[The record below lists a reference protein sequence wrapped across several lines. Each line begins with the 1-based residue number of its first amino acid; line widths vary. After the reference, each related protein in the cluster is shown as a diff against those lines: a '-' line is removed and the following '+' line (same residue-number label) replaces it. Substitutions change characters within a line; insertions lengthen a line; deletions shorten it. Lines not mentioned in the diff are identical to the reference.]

1 MAAVVVPE
9 QVPRSARRAVLAGF
23 AIQGFTFAS
32 LATRLPEVKDDFGL
46 SDAHILLLL
55 AAVAVASGLGSLLA
69 GTYAAHRGS
78 AAALRHA
85 LLLAS
90 VTVVLPSLMPDVATL
105 VLATCVY
112 GVFLGGVD
120 AAMNMQG
127 VATQDAYRRPIMTG
141 FHAMWSGAAV
151 VGAVLAS
158 VTLELDLGLLPSM
171 VLVSVLGLGA
181 NAALLGTLLR
191 HAPLDDTVETT
202 ATAGPGRPAHHVPWV
217 PILLIAVPTTAM
229 WLTDSATSVWSGI
242 YLTDGL
248 DVAASAAPIAYA
260 AYQLVLLL
268 VRLVGDRLVARF
280 GPVQVIRACGL
291 ASTLAAALVVWAP
304 ALAVVYVGFAL
315 LGGGLALVPPL
326 SYVAAAHHD
335 VEGGSTAIARVNL
348 SNYAGYLLAAFTI
361 ALVAETAGNR
371 WMFVV
376 PLAVVPLLPLMAG
389 RFRGG
394 LSGRSEGQSRQSTA
408 ASGSGS

>member
-1 MAAVVVPE
+1 MTTAVDPGP
-9 QVPRSARRAVLAGF
+9 VPRSARRAVLAGF

-69 GTYAAHRGS
+69 GRYAARRGS

-90 VTVVLPSLMPDVATL
+90 TTVVLPSLMPDVATL
-105 VLATCVY
+105 VVATCVY

-127 VATQDAYRRPIMTG
+127 VATQDAYGRPIMTG

-158 VTLELDLGLLPSM
+158 LTLELDLGLFPSM
-171 VLVSVLGLGA
+171 ALVAVIGLGV
-181 NAALLGTLLR
+181 NAALLGSLLE
-191 HAPLDDTVETT
+191 HQPLEDPE
-202 ATAGPGRPAHHVPWV
+202 AANGAAHHVPWL
-217 PILLIAVPTTAM
+217 PIVLIAVPTTAM

-280 GPVQVIRACGL
+280 GPVRVIRVCGL
-291 ASTLAAALVVWAP
+291 VSTLAVAMVVWAP
-304 ALAVVYVGFAL
+304 ALAVVYAGFAL

-335 VEGGSTAIARVNL
+335 VDGGSTAIARVNL
-348 SNYAGYLLAAFTI
+348 ANYAGYLLAAFTI
-361 ALVAETAGNR
+361 ALVAEAAGNR

-389 RFRGG
+389 RYGVRPAHS
-394 LSGRSEGQSRQSTA
+394 LQSTG

>member
-1 MAAVVVPE
+1 MATAVVPE

-23 AIQGFTFAS
+23 AVQGFTFAS

-46 SDAHILLLL
+46 SDADILLLL

-69 GTYAAHRGS
+69 GWYAARRGS

-90 VTVVLPSLMPDVATL
+90 LAVVLPSLMPEVGTL
-105 VLATCVY
+105 VAATCVY

-127 VATQDAYRRPIMTG
+127 VATQHAYGRPIMTG

-151 VGAVLAS
+151 IGAVLAS
-158 VTLELDLGLLPSM
+158 VTLELDLGLFPSM
-171 VLVSVLGLGA
+171 ALVSVIGLGV
-181 NAALLGTLLR
+181 NAALLGSLLR
-191 HAPLDDTVETT
+191 HTPLDDA
-202 ATAGPGRPAHHVPWV
+202 ATPDHPAHHVPWL

-268 VRLVGDRLVARF
+268 VRLVGDRLVAAF
-280 GPVQVIRACGL
+280 GPVRVIRGCGL
-291 ASTLAAALVVWAP
+291 ASTLAVVLIVWAP
-304 ALAVVYVGFAL
+304 ALAVVYAGFAL

-335 VEGGSTAIARVNL
+335 VDGGSTAIARVNL

-376 PLAVVPLLPLMAG
+376 PLVVVPLLPLMAG
-389 RFRGG
+389 QYGA
-394 LSGRSEGQSRQSTA
+394 GRTQSFQSTG

>member
-1 MAAVVVPE
+1 MTTP
-9 QVPRSARRAVLAGF
+9 PRAARRAVLAGF
-23 AIQGFTFAS
+23 AVQGFTFAS

-46 SDAHILLLL
+46 TDAHILLLL

-69 GTYAAHRGS
+69 GHYASRRGS

-85 LLLAS
+85 SALAS
-90 VTVVLPSLMPDVATL
+90 LTVVLPALMPDVALL
-105 VLATCVY
+105 VVATCVY
-112 GVFLGGVD
+112 GVFLGAVD
-120 AAMNMQG
+120 AAMNTQG
-127 VATQDAYRRPIMTG
+127 VAVQDRYGRPIMTG

-151 VGAVLAS
+151 LGAVLAS
-158 VTLELDLGLLPSM
+158 ATLALDLGLLPSM
-171 VLVSVLGLGA
+171 ALVAVVGLAVNAVLMGD
-181 NAALLGTLLR
+181 LLPQEPAG
-191 HAPLDDTVETT
+191 
-202 ATAGPGRPAHHVPWV
+202 ATASGADRSAPSVPWL

-248 DVAASAAPIAYA
+248 DVSKSAAPIAYA

-268 VRLVGDRLVARF
+268 VRLVGDRLVAAF
-280 GPVQVIRACGL
+280 GAVRVVRSCG
-291 ASTLAAALVVWAP
+291 AVSTLAVALIVWAP
-304 ALAVVYVGFAL
+304 GLPVVYLGFAL

-326 SYVAAAHHD
+326 SYVAAAVHD

-348 SNYAGYLLAAFTI
+348 ANYAGYLLAAFTI

-376 PLAVVPLLPLMAG
+376 PLAVVPLLPLMAS
-389 RFRGG
+389 RFGTRTHS
-394 LSGRSEGQSRQSTA
+394 LHSTG
-408 ASGSGS
+408 ASGSGT

>member
-1 MAAVVVPE
+1 MSTP
-9 QVPRSARRAVLAGF
+9 PRAARRAALGAF
-23 AIQGFTFAS
+23 SIQGFTFAS

-46 SDAHILLLL
+46 EDAHILLLL

-69 GTYAAHRGS
+69 GLYAGRRGS

-85 LLLAS
+85 SALAS

-112 GVFLGGVD
+112 GVFLGAVD

-127 VATQDAYRRPIMTG
+127 VAVQDAYGRPIMTG

-151 VGAVLAS
+151 LGAVLAS
-158 VTLELDLGLLPSM
+158 VTLELDLGLFLSM
-171 VLVSVLGLGA
+171 ALVSLIGLA
-181 NAALLGTLLR
+181 VNVALLGALLQ
-191 HAPLDDTVETT
+191 HAPIDEPAVTT
-202 ATAGPGRPAHHVPWV
+202 ADRPAHHVPWL
-217 PILLIAVPTTAM
+217 PIVLLAVPTTAM
-229 WLTDSATSVWSGI
+229 WLADSATSVWSGI

-268 VRLVGDRLVARF
+268 VRLVGDRLVAHHGAVR
-280 GPVQVIRACGL
+280 VIRVCGI
-291 ASTLAAALVVWAP
+291 ASTCAAALIVWAP
-304 ALAVVYVGFAL
+304 NLAVVYVGFGL

-335 VEGGSTAIARVNL
+335 VEGGATAIARVNL
-348 SNYAGYLLAAFTI
+348 ANYAGYLLAAFTI
-361 ALVAETAGNR
+361 ALVAEVAGNR
-371 WMFVV
+371 WMFLV
-376 PLAVVPLLPLMAG
+376 PLAVVPLLPLMAARFSSQVARPSGAG
-389 RFRGG
+389 REIVRP
-394 LSGRSEGQSRQSTA
+394 
-408 ASGSGS
+408 